1 MTAAAGFRKE
11 HLGWVF
17 GLSAVQLAV
26 CTAAWVPVVG
36 AMSAQQYRFALG
48 WLPVAVLIVLLAT
61 VPIKGRVAVTWLTH
75 WVRHTTGTAAG
86 WSAWQSKAAAGLP
99 VTPTDPDLPGI
110 LTRFRLLDGPV
121 LGEHGR
127 VCLTHDTVDD
137 RWGATAR
144 LTFSGVGLISA
155 AECAA
160 LGEAMGNLAVGLN
173 ASRRVNRFSLYLRT
187 VPDDGTRYTA
197 YRQQNRV
204 ADVPELV
211 ATSAEQMSRM
221 TGAASVL
228 TEAFLHVSAT
238 ESTLAARAKD
248 GGGGVTGRGYA
259 LYPSL
264 TGLTEPLAAMGV
276 DAPQWLTGE
285 GVAEALRTGFCPADA
300 GAVARRHLTDQG
312 GLPMAVAGPNRATN
326 TERVYYHDGYATVS
340 YTVMMSGLSLP
351 FGALAPLMTVRTAGE
366 RRCVAVH
373 YEVIDAH
380 KARTIAKRERQH
392 TTGMRTFKHTKGF
405 GVAAEDTKA
414 MKSAERQEDAV
425 ASGHALLR
433 AAVVVSTTVPAD
445 WKVEEHADALHNDI
459 VARFVPLRQDLVQ
472 DSAFVAACIPVGV
485 GLHNIRGEF

>member
-1 MTAAAGFRKE
+1 MTPAAGFRKE
-11 HLGWVF
+11 RLGWVF

-26 CTAAWVPVVG
+26 CTAAWVPIVG
-36 AMSAQQYRFALG
+36 AMSAQKYRFALM

-86 WSAWQSKAAAGLP
+86 WSSWQSKAAAGLP
-99 VTPTDPDLPGI
+99 VTPTDPDLPGV

-144 LTFSGVGLISA
+144 LTFSGVGLIST

-160 LGEAMGNLAVGLN
+160 LGDAMGNLAVGLN

-197 YRQQNRV
+197 YRQQHRV
-204 ADVPELV
+204 ADLPELV
-211 ATSAEQMSRM
+211 AASAEQMSRM

-238 ESTLAARAKD
+238 ESALAARAKD

-285 GVAEALRTGFCPADA
+285 GVAEALRTGFCPDF
-300 GAVARRHLTDQG
+300 RR
-312 GLPMAVAGPNRATN
+312 
-326 TERVYYHDGYATVS
+326 
-340 YTVMMSGLSLP
+340 
-351 FGALAPLMTVRTAGE
+351 
-366 RRCVAVH
+366 
-373 YEVIDAH
+373 
-380 KARTIAKRERQH
+380 
-392 TTGMRTFKHTKGF
+392 
-405 GVAAEDTKA
+405 
-414 MKSAERQEDAV
+414 
-425 ASGHALLR
+425 
-433 AAVVVSTTVPAD
+433 
-445 WKVEEHADALHNDI
+445 
-459 VARFVPLRQDLVQ
+459 
-472 DSAFVAACIPVGV
+472 
-485 GLHNIRGEF
+485 

>member
-11 HLGWVF
+11 RLGWVF

-26 CTAAWVPVVG
+26 CTAAWVPIVG
-36 AMSAQQYRFALG
+36 AMSAQKYRFALM

-99 VTPTDPDLPGI
+99 VTPTDPDLPGV

-144 LTFSGVGLISA
+144 LTFSGVGLIST

-197 YRQQNRV
+197 YRQHNRV
-204 ADVPELV
+204 ADIPELV
-211 ATSAEQMSRM
+211 RTSAEQMSRM

-228 TEAFLHVSAT
+228 TEAFLHVSHQRMNGYTNTAT
-238 ESTLAARAKD
+238 RTFSVSQR
-248 GGGGVTGRGYA
+248 GGGLQMPTNGVRVCNWRVGPYCAGCLGQTASIR
-259 LYPSL
+259 
-264 TGLTEPLAAMGV
+264 MR
-276 DAPQWLTGE
+276 
-285 GVAEALRTGFCPADA
+285 AESEL
-300 GAVARRHLTDQG
+300 
-312 GLPMAVAGPNRATN
+312 
-326 TERVYYHDGYATVS
+326 
-340 YTVMMSGLSLP
+340 
-351 FGALAPLMTVRTAGE
+351 
-366 RRCVAVH
+366 
-373 YEVIDAH
+373 
-380 KARTIAKRERQH
+380 
-392 TTGMRTFKHTKGF
+392 
-405 GVAAEDTKA
+405 
-414 MKSAERQEDAV
+414 
-425 ASGHALLR
+425 
-433 AAVVVSTTVPAD
+433 
-445 WKVEEHADALHNDI
+445 
-459 VARFVPLRQDLVQ
+459 
-472 DSAFVAACIPVGV
+472 
-485 GLHNIRGEF
+485 